1 MAETDAE
8 MIWTL
13 GLIAF
18 ILLGVAIVIVAFWL
32 VNYSIYLDAQDATDA
47 ALDFERNLAAAIKR
61 QLSETANGK

>member
-1 MAETDAE
+1 